1 MKSAFKSVKTYV
13 ISSILLAISL
23 GIIFGQYFIILY
35 YFPEVN
41 PWNYSYMLMG
51 FGFLFILIGYVG
63 GEIITGKYRH
73 KTKKWNDKLPEDVSI
88 RAWKFRLPFF
98 IPSLILLIFAAII
111 EIIALNM
118 GGNLP
123 F

>member
-1 MKSAFKSVKTYV
+1 
-13 ISSILLAISL
+13 
-23 GIIFGQYFIILY
+23 
-35 YFPEVN
+35 
-41 PWNYSYMLMG
+41 MLMG

-73 KTKKWNDKLPEDVSI
+73 KTKKWNDKLPEDVSV

-98 IPSLILLIFAAII
+98 IPGLILLVFAAII